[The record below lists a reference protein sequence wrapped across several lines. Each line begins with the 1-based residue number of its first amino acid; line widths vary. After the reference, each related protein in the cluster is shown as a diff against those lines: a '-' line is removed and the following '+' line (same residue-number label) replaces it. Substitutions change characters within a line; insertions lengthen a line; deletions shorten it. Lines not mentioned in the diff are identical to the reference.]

1 MTKCLFFY
9 HNFLLDIFSS
19 LKITSN
25 FNNLYNCLYKLI
37 WSREIQMLFLSPKK
51 TIFDKNYFLRKWKMS
66 DILTAL
72 KMFKEVLVISTFMHC
87 KQKRTVDR
95 FNPKWVS
102 SKNLEKTNT
111 HWLLPPENDGIST
124 TKSNDNS

>member
-1 MTKCLFFY
+1 
-9 HNFLLDIFSS
+9 
-19 LKITSN
+19 
-25 FNNLYNCLYKLI
+25 
-37 WSREIQMLFLSPKK
+37 MLFLSPKK
-51 TIFDKNYFLRKWKMS
+51 TIFDKNYFLRKCKMS

-111 HWLLPPENDGIST
+111 H
-124 TKSNDNS
+124 